1 MKLLKN
7 IIVGIAIL
15 WFAWVFL
22 LQRLGE
28 LLFFLDAPPALQI
41 IIIIAIIAI
50 IRLKWVDKND
60 RRY

>member
-7 IIVGIAIL
+7 LLIGLAIL

-28 LLFFLDAPPALQI
+28 LLFFFNAPPALQI
-41 IIIIAIIAI
+41 IIVVAIIII
-50 IRLKWVDKND
+50 IRLIWVDRNNKH
-60 RRY
+60 Y

>member
-7 IIVGIAIL
+7 LLIGLAIL

-28 LLFFLDAPPALQI
+28 LLFFFNAPLALQI
-41 IIIIAIIAI
+41 IIVVVIIAI
-50 IRLKWVDKND
+50 IRLIWVDKNNKH
-60 RRY
+60 Y

>member
-7 IIVGIAIL
+7 LLIGLAIL

-28 LLFFLDAPPALQI
+28 LLFFFNASPALQI
-41 IIIIAIIAI
+41 IIVVAIIII
-50 IRLKWVDKND
+50 IRLIWVDKDNKH
-60 RRY
+60 Y

>member
-7 IIVGIAIL
+7 LLIGLAIL

-28 LLFFLDAPPALQI
+28 LLFFFNAPPALQI
-41 IIIIAIIAI
+41 IIVVVIIII
-50 IRLKWVDKND
+50 IRLIWVDKDNKH
-60 RRY
+60 Y

>member
-7 IIVGIAIL
+7 LLIGLAIL

-28 LLFFLDAPPALQI
+28 LLFFFNAPPALQI
-41 IIIIAIIAI
+41 IIVVVIIAIIGYMG
-50 IRLKWVDKND
+50 R
-60 RRY
+60 